1 MIRENILNCIEI
13 AFKNKVNEY
22 GYSEINET
30 VLMENLDNGDIPGA
44 LKEIKYYDKNCYS
57 VVDVTDLMIDTI
69 HENLREIEFPN
80 ELNGFDYEAEYGTKA
95 LMEFMEKKKKNDL
108 ELEIFENLK
117 ECPDHCYCDV
127 DLFILENRIE
137 TYKYDIIQ
145 KIKNELKK

>member
-1 MIRENILNCIEI
+1 MIRKRILEHIEMV
-13 AFKNKVNEY
+13 FRNKINEY
-22 GYSEINET
+22 GESEINET
-30 VLMENLDNGDIPGA
+30 VLKEKLDTGDITGA

-80 ELNGFDYEAEYGTKA
+80 DLNGFDYEAEYGTKA
-95 LMEFMEKKKKNDL
+95 LMEFMEQKEKNDL

-117 ECPDHCYCDV
+117 ECPDHCYADV

-137 TYKYDIIQ
+137 KYKDDIIQ
-145 KIKNELKK
+145 KIKMDLEK